1 MGGTDEVWKGRELF
15 RVQETRRKHSKPQ
28 IGPHATPRPPH
39 DNLSFEEKMTARD
52 YWLVK
57 LIRFNVVSNSA
68 IQVVDF

>member
-1 MGGTDEVWKGRELF
+1 VRCLGSRRRDANIVS
-15 RVQETRRKHSKPQ
+15 VETQ

-39 DNLSFEEKMTARD
+39 DNLSFEEKTTARD
-52 YWLVK
+52 YWLVI